1 MVDFGAMKS
10 VSSVKQA
17 LSAIEWR
24 HSSSPDASIVA
35 AAFALYA
42 ARKAKPDSSGDRLPE
57 LLKKAGASQRVVH
70 FVERKIGDHWEEYSS
85 LLSSFSEE
93 ELADFFATSRLDAA
107 TLRTPPS
114 LAALVLRLFELRAD
128 DSVLDLGSGS
138 GDFLKAAWF
147 ALWDKAGSDE
157 SLSVTGV
164 ELDSDRVALSEIRAL
179 TDGMRPTLVEANVFD
194 RAAVLGVQRSAA
206 RGGGFSKVFTLPPLG
221 ARARDIGLG
230 RIADCLQHD
239 FPGFP
244 APSAGPADWFFAAR
258 AAAVAAPGGRAIAL
272 LPEGALFGRSG
283 TACRRYLLGAGRI
296 ECVVALPQR
305 LFPTTNIR
313 SALVIFGRGAE
324 SVRFVDATDLFVPGR
339 RQNAISPDQIE
350 EIARLVFSGEDL
362 SPRAKSVGVRE
373 ILAGD
378 CDLRPARVLSPVETL
393 ADSVP
398 FRAALSSLRRGGALE
413 SSELDALASREET
426 QFLYLA
432 PGDIQDGV
440 VADRLP
446 FLKEIPRHVV
456 GSCAQDGD
464 LLLSRLGPP
473 FKVAVAEVPVG
484 KVLLPGGNLFV
495 ARPDPSKADPW
506 YLKAFFDSPA
516 GAGLLAR
523 CSPGK
528 TVKSLPLRS
537 LEELPVPLPSIDEQ
551 RVVAAR
557 AKRAHADV
565 KAARAQL
572 GTALGRLRGAFA
584 SPI

>member
-1 MVDFGAMKS
+1 MLEYGAMKPSPS
-10 VSSVKQA
+10 VEQA
-17 LSAIEWR
+17 LLDIERR
-24 HSSSPDASIVA
+24 HSSNPNAAVVA

-42 ARKAKPDSSGDRLPE
+42 ARKSRSSSSVDRLPDI
-57 LLKKAGASQRVVH
+57 LKNAGASQRVIH
-70 FVERKIGDHWEEYSS
+70 FVEQRIGNHWEAYRPFR
-85 LLSSFSEE
+85 SSFSEE
-93 ELADFFATSRLDAA
+93 DLLDFFATTRLDAA
-107 TLRTPPS
+107 PLRTPPS
-114 LAALVLRLFELRAD
+114 IAALVLRLFELRAD

-157 SLSVTGV
+157 SLSVAGV
-164 ELDSDRVALSEIRAL
+164 ELDPDRVALSEIRAL

-194 RAAVLGVQRSAA
+194 RTAVLGVRRSAA
-206 RGGGFSKVFTLPPLG
+206 CGGGFSKVFTLPPLG
-221 ARARDIGLG
+221 ARARDIGLE
-230 RIADCLQHD
+230 RIDECLQRD

-244 APSAGPADWFFAAR
+244 AASAGSADWFFAAR

-283 TACRRYLLGAGRI
+283 AACRRYLLGAGRI
-296 ECVVALPQR
+296 ECVVALPHR
-305 LFPTTNIR
+305 LFPTTDIR
-313 SALVIFGRGAE
+313 SALVVFGHGDE
-324 SVRFVDATDLFVPGR
+324 SVRFVDATELFVPGR

-378 CDLRPARVLSPVETL
+378 CDLRPARVLSPVETP

-398 FRAALSSLRRGGALE
+398 FRVALFSLRRGGALE
-413 SSELDALASREET
+413 SAELDALASREET

-440 VADRLP
+440 LSDRLP
-446 FLKEIPRHVV
+446 FLKEIPRHAV

-528 TVKSLPLRS
+528 SVTSLPRRS
-537 LEELPVPLPSIDEQ
+537 LEDLPVPLPSIDEQ

-557 AKRAHADV
+557 AKRAHAET

-572 GTALGRLRGAFA
+572 ATALDRLRGAFS